1 MAAAEPLLR
10 TTGPVDRIDEIDG
23 RKVSAPEALDAIDAI
38 ALELATATELPA
50 LFFLPDGPR
59 RAVPLAPEEAW
70 GEATTET
77 PAIFRLA
84 TALAPSLRT
93 PLTAARLP
101 ETDGE
106 KDCLKPLEPETDGA
120 ELEACTEADP

>member
-1 MAAAEPLLR
+1 M
-10 TTGPVDRIDEIDG
+10 DEIDG
-23 RKVSAPEALDAIDAI
+23 RKVSAAEALDDI
-38 ALELATATELPA
+38 APELAAATELTA
-50 LFFLPDGPR
+50 LLFLPDGPC
-59 RAVPLAPEEAW
+59 RAAPRAPEETW
-70 GEATTET
+70 DEATTET

-106 KDCLKPLEPETDGA
+106 KDCLKPLEPETDVA

>member
-1 MAAAEPLLR
+1 M
-10 TTGPVDRIDEIDG
+10 DEIDG
-23 RKVSAPEALDAIDAI
+23 RKVSAAEALDAIVPEMA
-38 ALELATATELPA
+38 ATTELTA
-50 LFFLPDGPR
+50 LLFLPDGPR
-59 RAVPLAPEEAW
+59 RAAPRAPEEAW
-70 GEATTET
+70 DEATTET

-106 KDCLKPLEPETDGA
+106 KDCLKPLEPETDVA